1 MVSDNK
7 LNGTVKFKMFSVI
20 LLVLYYFGIGIVDGP
35 KWCVDTESYVSMD
48 FTREPVYPLFLNC
61 LRRLFEILHI
71 TAEPYGL
78 PAYLTLAVLLQ
89 SLLWVIAA
97 CYLGFYILDV
107 SGVLGAKKARILSTV
122 AMLGQVGVAGLNR
135 FVANRG
141 SMYSESIMTE
151 SLAMPLYVIFTVQ
164 LIKSFDLYDRK
175 AVLKLIFTSVLI
187 CSIRKQMLIV
197 LVTWGFA
204 SFIIHIFI
212 KKYRSLKKFGITC
225 LAVIIAF
232 LAIELVDCGYNYA
245 ARGVFTTHTG
255 NSKGG
260 LCTLLYTARAEDEQL
275 FADVDPDE
283 YPDIEALYSKIYSE
297 CQQLQL
303 LIDYAPGYELH
314 DESNIFN
321 SDWVSMASH
330 YADSYDIIGFDVIIP
345 DCDSYVAEHY
355 PELDRI
361 HAQMKSDEV
370 QKVLFD
376 KLFGRALSDITTGTD
391 RGVVYVLTANI
402 VKAFVISNAN
412 IPPRFLITVSAIIYA
427 VYLMMFIMLCI
438 NKKAQLRDLAMRM
451 MFIVLAGIA
460 INCVVTG
467 SMIFP
472 QPRYMCYG
480 MGMFYFCLFMPVI
493 KSWRF
498 RIFEL

>member
-1 MVSDNK
+1 
-7 LNGTVKFKMFSVI
+7 
-20 LLVLYYFGIGIVDGP
+20 
-35 KWCVDTESYVSMD
+35 
-48 FTREPVYPLFLNC
+48 
-61 LRRLFEILHI
+61 
-71 TAEPYGL
+71 
-78 PAYLTLAVLLQ
+78 
-89 SLLWVIAA
+89 
-97 CYLGFYILDV
+97 
-107 SGVLGAKKARILSTV
+107 
-122 AMLGQVGVAGLNR
+122 
-135 FVANRG
+135 
-141 SMYSESIMTE
+141 
-151 SLAMPLYVIFTVQ
+151 
-164 LIKSFDLYDRK
+164 
-175 AVLKLIFTSVLI
+175 
-187 CSIRKQMLIV
+187 
-197 LVTWGFA
+197 
-204 SFIIHIFI
+204 
-212 KKYRSLKKFGITC
+212 
-225 LAVIIAF
+225 
-232 LAIELVDCGYNYA
+232 
-245 ARGVFTTHTG
+245 
-255 NSKGG
+255 
-260 LCTLLYTARAEDEQL
+260 
-275 FADVDPDE
+275 
-283 YPDIEALYSKIYSE
+283 
-297 CQQLQL
+297 
-303 LIDYAPGYELH
+303 
-314 DESNIFN
+314 
-321 SDWVSMASH
+321 MASH

-376 KLFGRALSDITTGTD
+376 KLFGRALSDITNGTD